1 MSLKIIH
8 NHCPTCKTK
17 IGLRLWAVNGEIL
30 RCPKCEELLID
41 DPKRNLLGALCF
53 FCGFLLIAILQHLY
67 GANIFRDLAII
78 AISGFAYG
86 TVRKLAIVK
95 KDLVIRNKQT
105 NEISYIDHT
114 DWNEILENTKG
125 KENMFEILEKL

>member
-30 RCPKCEELLID
+30 RCPKCKELLID
-41 DPKRNLLGALCF
+41 DPKRILLGVLLF
-53 FCGFLLIAILQHLY
+53 FAGFLVTGILQHLY

-78 AISGFAYG
+78 IISGFAYG
-86 TVRKLAIVK
+86 MVRKLTIAK

-105 NEISYIDHT
+105 NKISYIDHA
-114 DWNEILENTKG
+114 DWNEIIENTKG
-125 KENMFEILEKL
+125 KENIFEITEKL